1 MMSSQRCLLFKNTN
15 NSAYSLYPRRKLILA
30 INFILMEIA
39 HLPLADHKSLP
50 QKSPVSICSPD
61 SIGILIPNPQV
72 TSDLPLLIYA
82 NGYMNEQCMQPFP
95 SGAPLIR
102 LEVQLQFGFPCGVIK
117 RRMVYPRDGLE
128 YSLRVLLDHVDKNEF
143 LLHMSRIN
151 GFKKLPKVQYMHRI
165 FDIHC
170 QYFTDHNQTVGQVL
184 EISALSGTLLVEKS
198 ANQKLLGN
206 SIHQPECKYT
216 IHSNSIDGPEV
227 DKAKLGDRVFHRWRC
242 DGRYAL
248 KVYRCYAT
256 DGRDREHQIIDD
268 KGCSTDISLM
278 PHPLYTDNPSQ
289 ALASS
294 RVFRFNSSSRIF
306 FDCLLYACL
315 KIDPD
320 CRKSTHQRCS
330 RISSRDTYKLQRQKR
345 EITLNSETISSE
357 RYSSM
362 SPKIDKFTVRL
373 DTVETNE
380 EKNSKNAE
388 CKLRLT
394 LEHSQKA
401 VKALTLLNL
410 ISLLTAV
417 LLGFALCCLKRR
429 SSNKIS
435 ISPLS
440 G

>member
-184 EISALSGTLLVEKS
+184 EIS
-198 ANQKLLGN
+198 
-206 SIHQPECKYT
+206 
-216 IHSNSIDGPEV
+216 NSIDGPEV

-380 EKNSKNAE
+380 
-388 CKLRLT
+388 
-394 LEHSQKA
+394 
-401 VKALTLLNL
+401 
-410 ISLLTAV
+410 
-417 LLGFALCCLKRR
+417 G
-429 SSNKIS
+429 
-435 ISPLS
+435 
-440 G
+440 